1 MKKEHKII
9 LDLIKAFLEENPN
22 QRFGQALFN
31 LSINQF
37 KEVPDLNQSTLRD
50 IYNDKDE
57 EIIERINARQS
68 WLSFQKK
75 VTEKVRKIHG
85 LEGMTANERM
95 AATGLLTDFEE
106 LKAKDKKYARFILES
121 LKVDE
126 QSIQKI
132 LK

>member
-1 MKKEHKII
+1 MGK
-9 LDLIKAFLEENPN
+9 LYLTY
-22 QRFGQALFN
+22 

-37 KEVPDLNQSTLRD
+37 NEVPDLNQSTLRD